1 VYSAK
6 DHCPLLN
13 TLLAVDH
20 NHLLSFPLLHHTMTA
35 VVLWCQ
41 EVKAQILNFL
51 DLSKKC
57 IAGLFTEYFGFHL
70 NNFIRKIIFMAD
82 K

>member
-1 VYSAK
+1 
-6 DHCPLLN
+6 
-13 TLLAVDH
+13 
-20 NHLLSFPLLHHTMTA
+20 MTA

-41 EVKAQILNFL
+41 EVKAQILDFL
-51 DLSKKC
+51 DLRKKC
-57 IAGLFTEYFGFHL
+57 ITGPFTEYFGFHL

>member
-1 VYSAK
+1 
-6 DHCPLLN
+6 
-13 TLLAVDH
+13 
-20 NHLLSFPLLHHTMTA
+20 MTA

-70 NNFIRKIIFMAD
+70 NNFIRKVIFMAD

>member
-1 VYSAK
+1 MAYPVLYRLLGD
-6 DHCPLLN
+6 DHS
-13 TLLAVDH
+13 
-20 NHLLSFPLLHHTMTA
+20 HLLSFPLLHCTITA

-41 EVKAQILNFL
+41 EVKAQILDVL
-51 DLSKKC
+51 DLRKMC

-70 NNFIRKIIFMAD
+70 NNFIRKIIFKAD